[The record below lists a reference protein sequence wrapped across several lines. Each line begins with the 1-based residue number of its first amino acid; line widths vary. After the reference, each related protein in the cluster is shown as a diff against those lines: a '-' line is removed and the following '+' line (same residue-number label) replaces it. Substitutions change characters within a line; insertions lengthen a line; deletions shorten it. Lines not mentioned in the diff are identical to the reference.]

1 MPTSADNPII
11 LLVMGVSGSG
21 KTTVGTK
28 LAERLGWAYAEADDF
43 HPPANV
49 AKMAA
54 HLPLDDTDREPW
66 LAAIGAWIDQ
76 ATAAGTPAVVT
87 CSALKRAYR
96 DKLRTGRRNVRLV
109 YLEVDQEAV
118 AARLAARKDHFFPP
132 DLLASQFRDLEP
144 PAADEHAIRVR
155 VDVTPDQV
163 VDRLLAAGVAE
174 AEATA

>member
-1 MPTSADNPII
+1 VGTVPTTADHPII

-28 LAERLGWAYAEADDF
+28 VAERLGWAYAEADDF

-76 ATAAGTPAVVT
+76 ATAAATPAVVT

-109 YLEVDQEAV
+109 YLEVDQGAV
-118 AARLAARKDHFFPP
+118 AARLASRKDHFFPS

-144 PAADEHAIRVR
+144 PAADEHAIRVHA
-155 VDVTPDQV
+155 DVTPDQM

-174 AEATA
+174 A